1 MTISDRELLKR
12 LGTGEKIEALCQI
25 QKWSRGEFDA
35 WWNKT
40 LAERVP
46 STNGSKKCALN
57 SSVDIIRDAQGVPHI
72 HADNEDDLF
81 FGYGYAMAQD
91 RLFQLDWLR
100 RKGAGRLAEIVGK
113 SGYEYDLLVRT
124 VGLRRIAEQ
133 EWSELPASTKNVLTA
148 FTAGIN
154 AVIDESKERLP
165 IEFSLLDYQPE
176 RWTEIDS
183 LTIEVEFRWYLTGR
197 FPVIVMPELV
207 KRAVGEG
214 PLFDAYCVAE
224 ADDESIMPPGSYA
237 PKPNGEETIVRANGE
252 PQPATG
258 SNNWVVAGSR
268 TTTGKP
274 FLASDPHI
282 AFEAVSCW
290 YMAHLHAGDYHVA
303 GMTYVGMPT
312 IMFGRNT
319 KTAWGITNNICSQR
333 DLYQEQTDDAHPGC
347 FLYDGTW
354 EKAREI
360 EETIHIKGEESV
372 RTTVTFSRNGPLVN
386 DVLPPPANKLGPVSV
401 KWVGAYGGG
410 FLTALLAMNRANNVK
425 ELQAAMKPWFVPT
438 FCLVLADVDGHIGF
452 RASGR
457 LALRKHES
465 RGFRPGWDPEHQWTG
480 FIPFEEMPSVI
491 DPPRGWMGSANGRL
505 APPDFPYPQFGRWVS
520 GYRLRRVRQMIE
532 ARDKAS
538 RDDMRD
544 MHQDAVS
551 LRAVDR
557 LPALL
562 KVLGQSS
569 DPQVGQLGELLAGWN
584 GSCETDSVAATVF
597 NVFVI
602 QWAKRVAAERLDAAT
617 ASLVVAGVEALSMNL
632 LESDPAG
639 WFAKGDSDRLAK
651 IHDAAKATFA
661 DLTNRLGD
669 NPRQWTWGRLHTMSM
684 KHVLSPIGDLGQ
696 LLDQSRDGVR
706 GDMSTVCNTGRG
718 PDYQAMTGAGY
729 RLIADLQTSPPML
742 HHVDAQSNSGHP
754 GSKHYRDQFD
764 AWVGGEYY
772 PVTLDCAV
780 TEQSAVEKLRLEPQK

>member
-1 MTISDRELLKR
+1 MTISNHELLKR
-12 LGTGEKIEALCQI
+12 LGAGERIDAVCQS
-25 QKWSRGEFDA
+25 QNWTRDEFDA
-35 WWNKT
+35 WWKKT

-46 STNGSKKCALN
+46 STNGSRKGPLK
-57 SSVDIIRDAQGVPHI
+57 SSVEILRDAQGVPHI
-72 HADNEDDLF
+72 HAENEDDLF
-81 FGYGYAMAQD
+81 FAYGYAMAQD

-100 RKGAGRLAEIVGK
+100 RKGAGRLAEIIGK
-113 SGYEYDLLVRT
+113 NGYDYDLLVRT

-133 EWSELPASTKNVLTA
+133 EWNDLPDSTRKVLTA

-154 AVIDESKERLP
+154 AVIDESKDRLP

-176 RWTEIDS
+176 PWTEIDC

-207 KRAVGEG
+207 KRAVGDG
-214 PLFDAYCVAE
+214 PLFNAYCVAE
-224 ADDESIMPPGSYA
+224 ADEESIMPPGSYS
-237 PKPNGEETIVRANGE
+237 PKPNGEEKIGRANGE

-312 IMFGRNT
+312 IMFGRNMRA
-319 KTAWGITNNICSQR
+319 AWGITNNICSQR
-333 DLYQEQTDDAHPGC
+333 DLYQEKTDDAHPGC
-347 FLYDGTW
+347 FLYDGKW
-354 EKAREI
+354 EKSREI
-360 EETIHIKGEESV
+360 EETIHIKGAESV
-372 RTTVTFSRNGPLVN
+372 RKTVRFSRNGPLVN
-386 DVLPPPANKLGPVSV
+386 EVLPAPGNKLGPVSV

-410 FLTALLAMNRANNVK
+410 FLTALLSMNRAKNVA
-425 ELQAAMKPWFVPT
+425 ELQAAMQPWFVPT

-452 RASGR
+452 RTSGR
-457 LALRKHES
+457 LPLRKLES

-491 DPPRGWMGSANGRL
+491 DPPRGWMGSANNRL
-505 APPDFPYPQFGRWVS
+505 APPDFPYPLFGRWVS
-520 GYRLRRVRQMIE
+520 GYRMKRIRQMIE
-532 ARDKAS
+532 ARDKSS
-538 RDDMRD
+538 RDDIRD
-544 MHQDAVS
+544 MQQDAVS
-551 LRAVDR
+551 LRAVER

-562 KVLGQSS
+562 KVLGASI
-569 DPQVGQLGELLAGWN
+569 DPFVMQIADLLDGWN
-584 GSCETDSVAATVF
+584 GSCEPHSVAAAAF

-602 QWAKRVAAERLDAAT
+602 QWAKLVAGERLDAAP
-617 ASLVVAGVEALSMNL
+617 ASLVVAGIEPLSMNL

-639 WFAKGDSDRLAK
+639 WFAKGDADRIEK
-651 IHDAAKATFA
+651 IHQAATATFA
-661 DLTNRLGD
+661 DLAKRLG
-669 NPRQWTWGRLHTMSM
+669 NEPRQWTWGRLHTMSM

-696 LLDQSRDGVR
+696 LLDQSRDAVR
-706 GDMSTVCNTGRG
+706 GDMSTVCNTGRS

-729 RLIADLQTSPPML
+729 RLIADMQTSPPVL
-742 HHVDAQSNSGHP
+742 HHVDAQSNSGNP
-754 GSKHYRDQFD
+754 GSAHYRDQYD
-764 AWVGGEYY
+764 AWVSGEYY
-772 PVTLDCAV
+772 AVTLDRAA
-780 TEQSAVEKLRLEPQK
+780 TEQAAVERLKLEPR